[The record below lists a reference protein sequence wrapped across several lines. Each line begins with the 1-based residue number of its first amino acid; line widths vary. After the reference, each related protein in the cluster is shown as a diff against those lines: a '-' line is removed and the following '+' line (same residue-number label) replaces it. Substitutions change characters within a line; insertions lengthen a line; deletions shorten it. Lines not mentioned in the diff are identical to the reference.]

1 MVRGHDGLGKLEKK
15 SVLIGFHSF
24 HDAVLEVGV
33 DVGLFMAGTFY
44 GLFVDVEKLCKNR
57 FTPPKS

>member
-1 MVRGHDGLGKLEKK
+1 MGGHDGLGKFEKK
-15 SVLIGFHSF
+15 GILIGLDSF

-33 DVGLFMAGTFY
+33 DVGLFMTGTLN